1 MPRTSPTFILLF
13 IGIFSRLSMCIWVGL
28 VSSIPDH
35 KSEDAKEYTSN
46 KKKLMNWYPLSTL
59 TKWDS
64 AHFLEIVQSDGYGT
78 FHGKEKEMSRAFYP
92 FYPWLVHTTLHHVSP
107 PPPSTKLTTQ
117 NEAENDYHNER
128 IVIFAAIISNACC
141 ILAGLFLYHLGLN
154 IGQQVHHHSSSHSH
168 HRYHVRVKGVVIFK
182 DMSYADIVSFLAA
195 ILFYFSP
202 ASIFFFVAYSE
213 SLFACLSFAGSCASP
228 DFISKLFIS

>member
-1 MPRTSPTFILLF
+1 
-13 IGIFSRLSMCIWVGL
+13 MCIWVGL
-28 VSSIPDH
+28 VSFIPDH
-35 KSEDAKEYTSN
+35 KSEDAKEYTSY

-64 AHFLEIVQSDGYGT
+64 AHFLDIVQSDGYGT
-78 FHGKEKEMSRAFYP
+78 FRGTEKEMSRAFYP
-92 FYPWLVHTTLHHVSP
+92 LYPWLVHTTLHHVSP
-107 PPPSTKLTTQ
+107 PPPTTTTQ
-117 NEAENDYHNER
+117 NEVGNDYYNER

-154 IGQQVHHHSSSHSH
+154 IGQQVHHHSHN
-168 HRYHVRVKGVVIFK
+168 RYHVRVKGMVIFK
-182 DMSYADIVSFLAA
+182 DMSYAGIVSFLAA

-213 SLFACLSFAGSCASP
+213 SLFACLSFAGSVPAQTSYQNSLFHDEFVLSIVCFVLNDLSCFFFP
-228 DFISKLFIS
+228 SFI